1 MKPNQDE
8 FNTFL
13 HLCVLGNTTTNDN
26 SAFQKYPSLSVSKVQ
41 PEPEPMEYIF
51 VEELPETRIKQ
62 DIETNN
68 IVLTH
73 NQMADMNERNN
84 RTTTVLNSPRKLS
97 KIVQK
102 CRTPV
107 KILPKTPIVSPK
119 VTPTRN
125 PFITRKISS
134 PIKIFSTPSKNALYD
149 VNAIEKFSTAWR
161 CTICKKIISTKKVA
175 LEHLKTFHPKRNT
188 N

>member
-1 MKPNQDE
+1 
-8 FNTFL
+8 
-13 HLCVLGNTTTNDN
+13 
-26 SAFQKYPSLSVSKVQ
+26 VSKFE

-51 VEELPETRIKQ
+51 VEELPETGNNQ
-62 DIETNN
+62 DIETNDMILTQN
-68 IVLTH
+68 QIADMKDKTIRTNPVLT
-73 NQMADMNERNN
+73 
-84 RTTTVLNSPRKLS
+84 SPRKMS

-119 VTPTRN
+119 VT
-125 PFITRKISS
+125 FFKTRKASS
-134 PIKIFSTPSKNALYD
+134 PMKIFSTPSKNALYD